1 MKLILNDGTIID
13 NLEKNIDMYVSN
25 QIINSSIFEGNLFLV
40 KEIYDDGVEKELRNM
55 SVIGPIY
62 RPEDDT
68 WVFFLNPVP
77 LEDLRYAQTRS
88 DIMYI
93 AMMSDVELGEEP
105 EGLSF
110 Y

>member
-1 MKLILNDGTIID
+1 MIIEFENGKQLLNVSKEP
-13 NLEKNIDMYVSN
+13 LEDIYYSEKPFSQEDYEGSFS
-25 QIINSSIFEGNLFLV
+25 QITVHTE
-40 KEIYDDGVEKELRNM
+40 DDVVILRNRKM
-55 SVIGPIY
+55 VVLGDIRG
-62 RPEDDT
+62 RFGFKLPEI
-68 WVFFLNPVP
+68 P

-93 AMMSDVELGEEP
+93 AMMADVELGEEP